1 MKFSLNINQTHSLVL
16 SPQLQQSLALLQAPL
31 CELHALMTTFIND
44 NPCVDILDKDMAEEE
59 ILFRNDKA
67 ELPADMQWTFPSL
80 NQYTIASPEEDIFPL
95 ENNPGR
101 AETLEEFL
109 ERELLVAGHDISV
122 IHLLDDRCFY
132 TGELDALTTAQ
143 RDALRFIRTLDPKGL
158 GALGLAD
165 CLCLQLDPS
174 SLAYRILQDDE
185 DLFTRRQIPLLSRK
199 YNETYITIENLYK
212 DLAKLNYNPSAEFT
226 TSIYQPKDPEIFLRK
241 DGTIDIPRDRL
252 PVFQIKQN
260 VLNYLHKLSAVD
272 REYVRDKVKAGKF
285 LIRSIMQRQS
295 TLFNVAK
302 AIVDYQSEFFK
313 TGNIRDLKP
322 LIMAQIATVCDI
334 HETTVSR
341 AVHNKYISTPRGN
354 YELRFFFTSSI
365 INHNEGTMQSN
376 LSVKNQI
383 VDIISCEDKSR
394 PLSDEEIFVLLKNTI
409 ARRTIA
415 KYRAELGIQPSH
427 LRKVYAK

>member
-1 MKFSLNINQTHSLVL
+1 MKFSLNIHQNQSLVL

-31 CELHALMTTFIND
+31 CDLHALMTSFIND
-44 NPCVDILDKDMAEEE
+44 NPCVELLDKDMSEED

-67 ELPADMQWTFPSL
+67 ELPEDMQWTSAYP
-80 NQYTIASPEEDIFPL
+80 IPAVEEFPL

-101 AETLEEFL
+101 SDTLEEYL
-109 ERELLVAGHDISV
+109 ERELLVACHDTSI

-132 TGELDALTTAQ
+132 TGELDSLTTPQ
-143 RDALRFIRTLDPKGL
+143 RDALRFIRTLEPRGL

-165 CLCLQLDPS
+165 CLCLQLSPD

-199 YNETYITIENLYK
+199 YNETYTTIENLYK
-212 DLAKLNYNPSAEFT
+212 ELAKLNYNPASEFT

-241 DGTIDIPRDRL
+241 DGTIDIPRERL
-252 PVFQIKQN
+252 PVFQINQS
-260 VLNYLHKLSAVD
+260 VLYYLDKLPPGE
-272 REYVRDKVKAGKF
+272 REYIREKVKAGKF

-295 TLFNVAK
+295 TLFNVSK
-302 AIVDYQSEFFK
+302 AIVDYQQEFFK
-313 TGNIRDLKP
+313 TGDIKDLRP
-322 LIMAQIATVCDI
+322 LIMAQIATVCEI

-354 YELRFFFTSSI
+354 YELRFFFTSAI
-365 INHNEGTMQSN
+365 INHEQNTMQSN

-383 VDIISCEDKSR
+383 VDIIAAEDKSR

-427 LRKVYAK
+427 LRKVYASTNSTK